1 MDNMPAR
8 LGSASMSIISDAL
21 YEPAFGKVKM
31 MRFSGENAGWP
42 GCGAFLGTSRP
53 NHASAGNS
61 DPCRCRVPD

>member
-31 MRFSGENAGWP
+31 MRFSGENAG
-42 GCGAFLGTSRP
+42 
-53 NHASAGNS
+53 
-61 DPCRCRVPD
+61 

>member
-31 MRFSGENAGWP
+31 MRFSVNSGLLILNP
-42 GCGAFLGTSRP
+42 GSCGKIRGRAI
-53 NHASAGNS
+53 N
-61 DPCRCRVPD
+61 